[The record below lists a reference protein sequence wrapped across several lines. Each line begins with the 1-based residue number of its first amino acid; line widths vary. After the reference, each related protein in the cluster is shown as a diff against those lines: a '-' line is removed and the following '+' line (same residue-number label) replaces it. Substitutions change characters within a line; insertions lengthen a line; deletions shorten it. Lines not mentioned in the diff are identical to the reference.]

1 MHEIVVSDIFLEFIS
16 EDFLSSNAITG
27 AQRSRLIENMCE
39 IDLLLE
45 NEIPI
50 VVTVKKVEEASF
62 LVRPGQLV
70 VWRFSTVDYDIGFSV
85 EVNSETKLAFTRYR
99 AFEKPVY
106 GSIEIG
112 IHGACV
118 LRWDNSYSKCAYEI
132 FSRCCCNLTHLYL
145 YLNF

>member
-1 MHEIVVSDIFLEFIS
+1 MTIHEIVVSDIFLEFIS

-27 AQRSRLIENMCE
+27 TQRTRLIENMCE

-85 EVNSETKLAFTRYR
+85 EVNGDTKLALTRYR

-106 GSIEIG
+106 GSVEIG

-118 LRWDNSYSKCAYEI
+118 LRWDNSYSKCMCAAPV
-132 FSRCCCNLTHLYL
+132 
-145 YLNF
+145 